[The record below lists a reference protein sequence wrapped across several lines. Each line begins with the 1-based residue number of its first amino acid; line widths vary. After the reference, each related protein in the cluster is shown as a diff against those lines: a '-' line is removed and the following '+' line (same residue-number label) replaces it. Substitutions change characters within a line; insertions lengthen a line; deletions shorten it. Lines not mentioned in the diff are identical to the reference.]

1 MNRVLVTGPKG
12 FVGTHLRTELG
23 AVFVPYEEDVLD
35 LGSLTT
41 AVRDARPDAVVHL
54 AAVSSVAE
62 SWDDVTEVWRTNVL
76 GTVNLVE
83 VLRAEAAGARLLFV
97 SSGEVYGR
105 TPLIPTPE
113 DAPVDPVSPYGASK
127 AAAELACRQAR
138 DLDVVV
144 ARSFPHIGPGQ
155 SERFSVASWAVQ
167 LARLRGEGG
176 GTLLVGDL
184 EVARDLT
191 DVRDVCRAYAL
202 LLDRSVPGGTYNVCS
217 GDAVP
222 LKRVVELLV
231 EAAGVPVTVERDPA
245 RIRPAEVRVVAGDAS
260 ELRVATGWKPTIPL
274 EQTLVDMLEAAQ
286 QSVQPARMQ
295 GS

>member
-1 MNRVLVTGPKG
+1 MERVLVTGPKG
-12 FVGTHLRTELG
+12 FVGTHLLRELG
-23 AVFVPYEEDVLD
+23 DAFVPYEEDVLD

-41 AVRDARPDAVVHL
+41 AVRDARPNAVVHL
-54 AAVSSVAE
+54 AALSSVAD
-62 SWDDVTEVWRTNVL
+62 SWGDVTEVWRTNVL
-76 GTVNLVE
+76 GTVNAVE
-83 VLRAEAAGARLLFV
+83 VLRTEAPGTRLLFV

-113 DAPVDPVSPYGASK
+113 DSPVDPVSPYGASK

-155 SERFSVASWAVQ
+155 SERFSVASWVAQ
-167 LARLRGEGG
+167 LARLRSEGG
-176 GTLLVGDL
+176 GNLLVGDL

-191 DVRDVCRAYAL
+191 DVRDVCRAYRL
-202 LLDRSVPGGTYNVCS
+202 VLDRSVAGGTYNVSS
-217 GDAVP
+217 GEAVP

-231 EAAGVPVTVERDPA
+231 DASGVPVTIERDPA
-245 RIRPAEVRVVAGDAS
+245 RIRPAEVRVVAGDAA
-260 ELRVATGWKPTIPL
+260 ELRVATGWEPTIPL

-286 QSVQPARMQ
+286 QAMQPARMQ

>member
-1 MNRVLVTGPKG
+1 MDRVLVTGPKG
-12 FVGTHLRTELG
+12 FVGGHLRAELG
-23 AVFVPYEEDVLD
+23 ESFVPYDEDVLD

-41 AVRDARPDAVVHL
+41 AARNARPHAVVHL
-54 AAVSSVAE
+54 AALSSVAE
-62 SWDDVTEVWRTNVL
+62 SWGDVTEVWRTNVL
-76 GTVNLVE
+76 GTVNVVE
-83 VLRAEAAGARLLFV
+83 VLRAEAPGARLLFV

-105 TPLIPTPE
+105 TALIPTPE

-144 ARSFPHIGPGQ
+144 ARSFPHVGPGQ
-155 SERFSVASWAVQ
+155 SERFSVASWAAQ
-167 LARLRGEGG
+167 LARLRREGG
-176 GTLLVGDL
+176 GNLLVGDL

-191 DVRDVCRAYAL
+191 DVRDVCRAYRL
-202 LLDRSVPGGTYNVCS
+202 LLDRTVRGGTFNVAS

-222 LKRVVELLV
+222 LKRVVDLLV

-245 RIRPAEVRVVAGDAS
+245 RIRPAEIRVVAGDAS
-260 ELRVATGWKPTIPL
+260 ELRVATGWEPTIPL
-274 EQTLVDMLEAAQ
+274 ERTLVDMLEAAQ
-286 QSVQPARMQ
+286 QAVEPARMQ

>member
-1 MNRVLVTGPKG
+1 VERVLVTGPKG
-12 FVGTHLRTELG
+12 FVGTHLGTEL
-23 AVFVPYEEDVLD
+23 AEALVPYEEDVLD

-54 AAVSSVAE
+54 AALSSVAE
-62 SWDDVTEVWRTNVL
+62 SWGDVTEVWRTNVL
-76 GTVNLVE
+76 GTVNVVE
-83 VLRAEAAGARLLFV
+83 VLRAEAPGTRLLFV

-155 SERFSVASWAVQ
+155 SERFSVASWVAQ
-167 LARLRGEGG
+167 LARLRSEGG
-176 GTLLVGDL
+176 GNLLVGDL

-191 DVRDVCRAYAL
+191 DVRDVCRAYRL
-202 LLDRSVPGGTYNVCS
+202 LLDQSVPGGTYNVSS
-217 GDAVP
+217 GETVP
-222 LKRVVELLV
+222 LKRVVQLLV
-231 EAAGVPVTVERDPA
+231 EASGVPVTIERDPA

-260 ELRVATGWKPTIPL
+260 ELRVATGWEPTIPL

-286 QSVQPARMQ
+286 EAMQPARMQ

>member
-1 MNRVLVTGPKG
+1 MKRVVVTGPKG
-12 FVGTHLRTELG
+12 FVGTHLGAELG
-23 AVFVPYEEDVLD
+23 DALVPYEEDVLD

-54 AAVSSVAE
+54 AALSSVAD
-62 SWDDVTEVWRTNVL
+62 SWGDVTEVWRTNVL
-76 GTVNLVE
+76 GTVNVVE
-83 VLRAEAAGARLLFV
+83 VLRAEAPGTRLLFV

-155 SERFSVASWAVQ
+155 SERFSVASWVAQ
-167 LARLRGEGG
+167 LARLRSEGG
-176 GTLLVGDL
+176 GNLLVGDL
-184 EVARDLT
+184 EMARDLT
-191 DVRDVCRAYAL
+191 DVRDVCRAYRL
-202 LLDRSVPGGTYNVCS
+202 LLDRSVPGGTYNVSS
-217 GDAVP
+217 GEAVP

-231 EAAGVPVTVERDPA
+231 EASGVPVTVERDPT

-260 ELRVATGWKPTIPL
+260 ELRVATGWEPTIPL
-274 EQTLVDMLEAAQ
+274 EQTLADMLEAAEQ
-286 QSVQPARMQ
+286 AVQPARMQ

>member
-1 MNRVLVTGPKG
+1 VERVLVTGPRG
-12 FVGTHLRTELG
+12 FVGTHLGTELDD
-23 AVFVPYEEDVLD
+23 ALVPYEEDVLD

-41 AVRDARPDAVVHL
+41 AVRDSRPDAVVHL
-54 AAVSSVAE
+54 AALSSVAD
-62 SWDDVTEVWRTNVL
+62 SWGDVTEVWRTNVL
-76 GTVNLVE
+76 GTVNVVE
-83 VLRAEAAGARLLFV
+83 VLRAEAPGTRLLFV

-155 SERFSVASWAVQ
+155 SERFSVASWVAQ
-167 LARLRGEGG
+167 LTQLRSEGG
-176 GTLLVGDL
+176 GKLLVGDL

-191 DVRDVCRAYAL
+191 DVRDVCRAYRL
-202 LLDRSVPGGTYNVCS
+202 LLDLSVPGGTYNVSS
-217 GDAVP
+217 GEAVP

-231 EAAGVPVTVERDPA
+231 EASGVPVTIERDPA

-286 QSVQPARMQ
+286 QAMQPARMQ

>member
-1 MNRVLVTGPKG
+1 MERVLVTGPKG
-12 FVGTHLRTELG
+12 FVGGHLRAELG
-23 AVFVPYEEDVLD
+23 EAFLPYEEDVLD

-54 AAVSSVAE
+54 AALSSVAE
-62 SWDDVTEVWRTNVL
+62 SWGDVTEVWRTNVL
-76 GTVNLVE
+76 GTVNVVE
-83 VLRAEAAGARLLFV
+83 VLRAKAPDARLLFV

-105 TPLIPTPE
+105 TVLIPTPE

-144 ARSFPHIGPGQ
+144 ARSFPHVGPGQ
-155 SERFSVASWAVQ
+155 SERFSVASWAAQ
-167 LARLRGEGG
+167 LARLRSEGG
-176 GTLLVGDL
+176 GNLLVGDL

-191 DVRDVCRAYAL
+191 DVRDVCRAYRL
-202 LLDRSVPGGTYNVCS
+202 LLDRSVPGGTYNVAS

-222 LKRVVELLV
+222 LKRVVDLLV
-231 EAAGVPVTVERDPA
+231 EAAGVPIKVERDPE

-260 ELRVATGWKPTIPL
+260 ELRVATGWEPTIPL
-274 EQTLVDMLEAAQ
+274 EETLVDMLEAAQ
-286 QSVQPARMQ
+286 QAVEPARMQ

>member
-1 MNRVLVTGPKG
+1 MERVLVTGPKG
-12 FVGTHLRTELG
+12 FVGTHLGIELG
-23 AVFVPYEEDVLD
+23 DALVPYEEDVLD

-41 AVRDARPDAVVHL
+41 AIRDARPDAVVHL
-54 AAVSSVAE
+54 AALSSVAE
-62 SWDDVTEVWRTNVL
+62 SWGDVTEVWRTNVL

-83 VLRAEAAGARLLFV
+83 VLRAEAPGARLLFV

-127 AAAELACRQAR
+127 AAAELACHQAR

-155 SERFSVASWAVQ
+155 SERFSVASWVAQ
-167 LARLRGEGG
+167 LARMQSERGGN
-176 GTLLVGDL
+176 LLVGDL

-191 DVRDVCRAYAL
+191 DVRDVCRAYRL
-202 LLDRSVPGGTYNVCS
+202 LLDRSVPGGTYNVAS

-222 LKRVVELLV
+222 LKRVVDLLV

-260 ELRVATGWKPTIPL
+260 ELRVATGWEPTIPL
-274 EQTLVDMLEAAQ
+274 ERTLVDMLEAAQ
-286 QSVQPARMQ
+286 RAVEPARMQ